1 MSWLLDRL
9 TRRTRIWVLAGLV
22 VWALVL
28 ALPLPDVV
36 RSISSIAIIAMTGAV
51 LAALL
56 LEWAAKLAHS
66 GQDFATRLAGARLS
80 RLVLRVCALVVIAGT
95 FTTAMLSQG
104 DQYLLER
111 RVVVAAIF
119 AACAGGVSIAV
130 TERRRRLAAVEM
142 GPGQNW
148 GDQR

>member
-1 MSWLLDRL
+1 MVS
-9 TRRTRIWVLAGLV
+9 
-22 VWALVL
+22 ALVL

-36 RSISSIAIIAMTGAV
+36 RSISSIASIAMTGA
-51 LAALL
+51 
-56 LEWAAKLAHS
+56 
-66 GQDFATRLAGARLS
+66 AGTRLS

-95 FTTAMLSQG
+95 FTTAILSQG

-111 RVVVAAIF
+111 RIVVAAIF
-119 AACAGGVSIAV
+119 AACAGGVSIAM
-130 TERRRRLAAVEM
+130 TFRRRRLAAVEM